1 MQSGLPRH
9 RGRVE
14 KQAVTGMGKRAPGQR
29 KYLYMYAADVMAG
42 LKAVCLITSANVC
55 NLPQSAKALREI
67 LWGLASGAMLD
78 VCVLLDVG
86 FRLHPSRLGNSG
98 TSS

>member
-42 LKAVCLITSANVC
+42 LKSGLPDYVGKCMQSPAKRKGSAGDFVGSCL
-55 NLPQSAKALREI
+55 R
-67 LWGLASGAMLD
+67 
-78 VCVLLDVG
+78 
-86 FRLHPSRLGNSG
+86 GNA
-98 TSS
+98 